1 MPRKRPKM
9 VEKVLEFGEKI
20 IGKILLTVVLILTI
34 AMIID
39 EIRK

>member
-1 MPRKRPKM
+1 M
-9 VEKVLEFGEKI
+9 VEKVLEFEEKI
-20 IGKILLTVVLILTI
+20 ISKILLTVVLILTI

>member
-1 MPRKRPKM
+1 MM

-20 IGKILLTVVLILTI
+20 ISKILLTVVLILTI

>member
-1 MPRKRPKM
+1 M

-20 IGKILLTVVLILTI
+20 ISKILLTVVLILTI

>member
-1 MPRKRPKM
+1 M

-20 IGKILLTVVLILTI
+20 ISKILLTLVLILTI